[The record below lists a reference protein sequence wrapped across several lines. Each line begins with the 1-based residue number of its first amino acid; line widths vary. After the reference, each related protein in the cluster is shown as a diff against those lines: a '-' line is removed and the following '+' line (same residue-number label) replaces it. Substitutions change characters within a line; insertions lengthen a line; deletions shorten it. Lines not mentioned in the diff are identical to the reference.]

1 MVKILKLYSF
11 LSPFLSISGR
21 VRINV
26 HIYFPCDM
34 TSAKPTRGTSPR
46 VQFGFYFPCISVA
59 QEVESKPSS
68 RKIPFNVEI
77 LVSWIGL
84 GEELF
89 LMSD

>member
-1 MVKILKLYSF
+1 MAETLKLYSF

-34 TSAKPTRGTSPR
+34 KSAKPIRGTSPR
-46 VQFGFYFPCISVA
+46 VQFGFYFPCVSVA

-77 LVSWIGL
+77 LVSWIRL

-89 LMSD
+89 PMSD